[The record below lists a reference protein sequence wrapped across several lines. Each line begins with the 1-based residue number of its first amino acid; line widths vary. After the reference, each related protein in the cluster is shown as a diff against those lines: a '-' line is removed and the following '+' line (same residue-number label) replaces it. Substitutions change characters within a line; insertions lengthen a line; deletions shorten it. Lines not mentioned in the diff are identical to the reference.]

1 MRYPGNV
8 DVHLVLRHALFM
20 LNPKQFD
27 YPANA
32 FTCVSFANSSAGKEV
47 PPPAGHRPRTA
58 SETSSVATS
67 GSQIDRQITF
77 MQERNAEDSS
87 ALAKLHDTHRV
98 AMDGYLENVSVNRV

>member
-32 FTCVSFANSSAGKEV
+32 FTLINTTYVK
-47 PPPAGHRPRTA
+47 
-58 SETSSVATS
+58 
-67 GSQIDRQITF
+67 Q
-77 MQERNAEDSS
+77 NA
-87 ALAKLHDTHRV
+87 
-98 AMDGYLENVSVNRV
+98 